1 VVRDLLDYENGL
13 TSTIL
18 VGPSSVEKFTKDGV
32 EGLFVNFDPIAS
44 IPSVDSPS
52 SRNPSSR
59 FESGCQHVLGGQFT
73 TNGKTY
79 SVLSLEGSN
88 EPLDHPFHPI
98 LLICSL

>member
-1 VVRDLLDYENGL
+1 VRDLLDYENSL
-13 TSTIL
+13 TSAIL
-18 VGPSSVEKFTKDGV
+18 VGPSSVEKFTKDGI
-32 EGLFVNFDPIAS
+32 EGLFVNFDPIAP

-52 SRNPSSR
+52 SQIPSSR
-59 FESGCQHVLGGQFT
+59 FGSGCQHVLGGQFT